1 MIFQLITLVDI
12 TQTNARRGHDMFE
25 QKQQQNFLTVL
36 QTLSLRSNAVVDS
49 EPKSFFD
56 DAEHYGFGEDYHG
69 NNQLWKLNFSYESS
83 LENILELVLDDLNYV
98 PFIPNLNESVFFD
111 LSVFQTKDVR
121 AKNTIV
127 IPLENTSK
135 INK

>member
-12 TQTNARRGHDMFE
+12 TQTNARRGHEIFE

-36 QTLSLRSNAVVDS
+36 QTLSLRSNAIVNH

-56 DAEHYGFGEDYHG
+56 DAEHYGFGEHYHG
-69 NNQLWKLNFSYESS
+69 RQQLWKLNFSYESS
-83 LENILELVLDDLNYV
+83 VENILDLIVDDLNYV

-111 LSVFQTKDVR
+111 IPVFQTKDIKL
-121 AKNTIV
+121 KNTIV
-127 IPLENTSK
+127 IPIEN
-135 INK
+135 NY